1 MTLSY
6 SLSYLE
12 TIWVHP
18 TRRQKFANTVQ
29 PHWTQDLTPRHREQT
44 HFKKGLPY
52 VDISKMHV
60 CTSAWHRICQI
71 RMASSN
77 INTRKLNFPLFRS
90 GFHHWSPSMK
100 NSLNFLLLFNLEHI
114 SILINCDCDEHC
126 PAFCILEDAEWKC
139 YEVSQTGLLSVCW
152 ATPIAVVLLQRYE
165 HLCNSGDR
173 TFWDCYS

>member
-6 SLSYLE
+6 SLAYLE

-44 HFKKGLPY
+44 HFKRGFLCWYIQNACVLIRMKP
-52 VDISKMHV
+52 HV
-60 CTSAWHRICQI
+60 RISAWHRICQN
-71 RMASSN
+71 RMASS
-77 INTRKLNFPLFRS
+77 NTRKLNFPLFRS

-152 ATPIAVVLLQRYE
+152 SSPITVVPLQR
-165 HLCNSGDR
+165 
-173 TFWDCYS
+173 